1 MFQVRDNSSEFTK
14 RERLVRE
21 RESHRVIYLEDLDRN
36 VVIPIL
42 APSSR
47 TAVYYAPP
55 PVCMSSSRLAM
66 HDPHLPF
73 FRSQF
78 HTNSIWQY
86 FSSEVNWAH
95 NFIQCSSNEWSL
107 FPEVKCL
114 IDYIIITPLLIFWE
128 TLDMIWQK
136 FYVKLNTVPHIWQK
150 FWLGGRAACTTHSR
164 YITEYYCHK
173 FPSQS
178 TYRRAPQ
185 RRHVTF
191 YFSILI

>member
-1 MFQVRDNSSEFTK
+1 MFQVRDNSSEFTE
-14 RERLVRE
+14 RETSKRE

-55 PVCMSSSRLAM
+55 VYMSSSRLAM

-86 FSSEVNWAH
+86 FSPEVNWAH

-128 TLDMIWQK
+128 TLNMIWQK

-178 TYRRAPQ
+178 TYYSTSC
-185 RRHVTF
+185 HF
-191 YFSILI
+191 LL